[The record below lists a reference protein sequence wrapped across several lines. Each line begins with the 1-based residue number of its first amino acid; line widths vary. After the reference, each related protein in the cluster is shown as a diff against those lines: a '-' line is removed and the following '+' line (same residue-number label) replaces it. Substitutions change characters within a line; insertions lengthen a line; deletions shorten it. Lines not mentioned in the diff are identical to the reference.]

1 MKNSASICR
10 ILVFTLALIM
20 TFSLCSCTV
29 SVSSSSGSESQ
40 TSSNESFNFVEKYEF
55 QDISVD
61 SITAVVGNKGSVS
74 AQIDDDQSDSMRSS
88 YKYSDL
94 TDSDIKAYGEYLLQ
108 NGFEEIQTNVFS
120 KSTQA
125 GATMKITL
133 DGNSVVVEGEIIKQS

>member
-20 TFSLCSCTV
+20 TFSLYSCTV

-61 SITAVVGNKGSVS
+61 SITAVVGNKSGVS

-133 DGNSVVVEGEIIKQS
+133 DGDSVVVEGEIIKQS